1 MMIPA
6 RPIYR
11 VLIADDERS
20 VLDAYRTVF
29 GDIAAPHG
37 NDNRLADLE
46 GELFNATA
54 SAAAD
59 STPFFQPVLCRRGE
73 EAIDTIMSARRD
85 RIEFP
90 VAFLDV
96 RMPPG
101 IDGIETAARIRAL
114 DPAIN
119 IVMVTAYAD
128 KHPRQI
134 AELVQPFDKLFYI
147 NKPFQAT
154 EIQQFA
160 LALSEK
166 WKAEQQLR
174 QVNQDLLLRC
184 RELEATH
191 ANLREARERAEAAS
205 RAKSIFL
212 ANMSHELRTPLN
224 AVIGFADVM
233 RKETFGPIGNERYK
247 EYLDDISHSSEHL
260 LEVIN
265 DLLDFS
271 KIEAGKLEVV
281 VEDVDLVD
289 MLINVA
295 NMLRPQADQR
305 KVALDYIPPAANLV
319 IRADSYRLRQVLLNL
334 LSNAVKFTQASGRVT
349 VSARI
354 QDTGE
359 LSLSIADTGIG
370 MSPTD
375 LSAALEPFQQVDQ
388 GLARRYEGTGLGL
401 PLARRLS
408 ELLGA
413 KLDLTSEVGKGTE
426 AVVTFPRK
434 LYAAAARPTGNSPA
448 AAE

>member
-1 MMIPA
+1 MIPPA

-11 VLIADDERS
+11 VLVADDERS

-29 GDIAAPHG
+29 GEIAAQGGDSH
-37 NDNRLADLE
+37 LANLE
-46 GELFNATA
+46 DELFNTAAATA
-54 SAAAD
+54 AEAA
-59 STPFFQPVLCRRGE
+59 PFFAPVLCRRGE
-73 EAIDTIMSARRD
+73 EAIDTIMSARQE

-128 KHPRQI
+128 THPRKI

-184 RELEATH
+184 RELEAMH
-191 ANLREARERAEAAS
+191 ANLREARERAETANK
-205 RAKSIFL
+205 AKSIFL

-233 RKETFGPIGNERYK
+233 RKETFGPIGNDRYRQ
-247 EYLDDISHSSEHL
+247 YLADISHSSEHL

-281 VEDVDLVD
+281 IEDVDLAE
-289 MLINVA
+289 LLQSVA
-295 NMLRPQADQR
+295 GMLRPQADER
-305 KVALDYIPPAANLV
+305 KVALRYDPPAGNPIV
-319 IRADSYRLRQVLLNL
+319 RADSYRLRQILLNL
-334 LSNAVKFTQASGRVT
+334 LSNAVKFTQASGQVT
-349 VSARI
+349 LSAPRRE
-354 QDTGE
+354 TGE
-359 LSLSIADTGIG
+359 LSISIADTGIG
-370 MSPTD
+370 MSATD
-375 LSAALEPFQQVDQ
+375 LTAALEPFQQVDQ

-413 KLDLTSEVGKGTE
+413 KLALTSEVGKGTQ
-426 AVVTFPRK
+426 AIVTFPPE
-434 LYAAAARPTGNSPA
+434 LYFEIPAEGRPAP
-448 AAE
+448 

>member
-1 MMIPA
+1 MIQPA
-6 RPIYR
+6 RPICR
-11 VLIADDERS
+11 VLVADDERS
-20 VLDAYRTVF
+20 VLDAYRAVF
-29 GDIAAPHG
+29 GEIAGAPSG
-37 NDNRLADLE
+37 SNRMADLE
-46 GELFNATA
+46 GELFNAQ

-59 STPFFQPVLCRRGE
+59 TMPFFAPVLCRRGE
-73 EAIDTIMSARRD
+73 EAVDTIRSARQE

-114 DPAIN
+114 DPSIN

-128 KHPRQI
+128 THPRKI

-174 QVNQDLLLRC
+174 KVNQDLMLRC
-184 RELEATH
+184 RELEAMH
-191 ANLREARERAEAAS
+191 ANLCEARERAEAAS
-205 RAKSIFL
+205 KAKSIFL

-233 RKETFGPIGNERYK
+233 RNETFGPIGNDRYR
-247 EYLDDISHSSEHL
+247 EYLDDISRSSEHL

-281 VEDVDLVD
+281 VEDVGLAELLGSLTS
-289 MLINVA
+289 M
-295 NMLRPQADQR
+295 MRPQAD
-305 KVALDYIPPAANLV
+305 KKAIALQHLAPAEDLHV
-319 IRADSYRLRQVLLNL
+319 RADSHRLRQVLLNL
-334 LSNAVKFTQASGRVT
+334 LSNAIKFTGRGSVT
-349 VSARI
+349 LSTRI
-354 QDTGE
+354 LETGE
-359 LSLSIADTGIG
+359 LAISVADTGIG
-370 MSPTD
+370 MSAENIV
-375 LSAALEPFQQVDQ
+375 AALEPFQQVDQ

-408 ELLGA
+408 ELQGA
-413 KLDLTSEVGKGTE
+413 RLALTSEVDKGTD
-426 AVVTFPRK
+426 ATLIFPRELHFQSK
-434 LYAAAARPTGNSPA
+434 PGDDKNAASA
-448 AAE
+448 

>member
-54 SAAAD
+54 TAAMD

-134 AELVQPFDKLFYI
+134 AELVQPFDKLSGGDRFHR
-147 NKPFQAT
+147 F
-154 EIQQFA
+154 
-160 LALSEK
+160 
-166 WKAEQQLR
+166 
-174 QVNQDLLLRC
+174 
-184 RELEATH
+184 
-191 ANLREARERAEAAS
+191 
-205 RAKSIFL
+205 
-212 ANMSHELRTPLN
+212 
-224 AVIGFADVM
+224 
-233 RKETFGPIGNERYK
+233 
-247 EYLDDISHSSEHL
+247 
-260 LEVIN
+260 
-265 DLLDFS
+265 
-271 KIEAGKLEVV
+271 VV
-281 VEDVDLVD
+281 
-289 MLINVA
+289 
-295 NMLRPQADQR
+295 
-305 KVALDYIPPAANLV
+305 NLV
-319 IRADSYRLRQVLLNL
+319 EA
-334 LSNAVKFTQASGRVT
+334 
-349 VSARI
+349 
-354 QDTGE
+354 
-359 LSLSIADTGIG
+359 
-370 MSPTD
+370 
-375 LSAALEPFQQVDQ
+375 EPFGV
-388 GLARRYEGTGLGL
+388 
-401 PLARRLS
+401 
-408 ELLGA
+408 
-413 KLDLTSEVGKGTE
+413 
-426 AVVTFPRK
+426 
-434 LYAAAARPTGNSPA
+434 
-448 AAE
+448 

>member
-1 MMIPA
+1 MIIPPA

-11 VLIADDERS
+11 VLVADDERS

-29 GDIAAPHG
+29 GEIAAQAG
-37 NDNRLADLE
+37 SNRLADLE
-46 GELFNATA
+46 GELFNAPSVSDA
-54 SAAAD
+54 M
-59 STPFFQPVLCRRGE
+59 PFFAPVLCRRGE
-73 EAIDTIMSARRD
+73 EAIDTIMSAREE

-114 DPAIN
+114 DPSIN

-128 KHPRQI
+128 THPRKI

-184 RELEATH
+184 RELEAMH

-205 RAKSIFL
+205 KAKSVFL

-233 RKETFGPIGNERYK
+233 RKETFGPIGNDRYRQ
-247 EYLDDISHSSEHL
+247 YLDDISHSSEHL

-281 VEDVDLVD
+281 VEDVKLAEL
-289 MLINVA
+289 MFSLA
-295 NMLRPQADQR
+295 SMMRQQADQK
-305 KVALDYIPPAANLV
+305 KVTLEYLPPAENLI

-334 LSNAVKFTQASGRVT
+334 LSNAIKFTQAPGCVTMSVKTLESGALAISV
-349 VSARI
+349 
-354 QDTGE
+354 
-359 LSLSIADTGIG
+359 ADTGIG
-370 MSPTD
+370 MTAENIV
-375 LSAALEPFQQVDQ
+375 AALEPFQQVDQ

-408 ELLGA
+408 ELQGA
-413 KLDLTSEVGKGTE
+413 NLALTSEVGKGTE
-426 AVVTFPRK
+426 AVVTFLRELYFAAPADDK
-434 LYAAAARPTGNSPA
+434 LTS
-448 AAE
+448 

>member
-1 MMIPA
+1 MMIPPA

-11 VLIADDERS
+11 VLVADDERS

-29 GDIAAPHG
+29 GEIAAQGGDSH
-37 NDNRLADLE
+37 LANLE
-46 GELFNATA
+46 DELFNTAAATA
-54 SAAAD
+54 AEAA
-59 STPFFQPVLCRRGE
+59 PFFAPVLCRRGE
-73 EAIDTIMSARRD
+73 EAIDTIMSARQE

-128 KHPRQI
+128 THPRKI

-184 RELEATH
+184 RELEAMH
-191 ANLREARERAEAAS
+191 ANLREARERAETANK
-205 RAKSIFL
+205 AKSIFL

-233 RKETFGPIGNERYK
+233 RKETFGPIGNDRYRQ
-247 EYLDDISHSSEHL
+247 YLADISHSSEHL

-281 VEDVDLVD
+281 IEDVDLAD
-289 MLINVA
+289 LLQSVA
-295 NMLRPQADQR
+295 GMLRPQADQR
-305 KVALDYIPPAANLV
+305 KVALEYEPPAGTPIV
-319 IRADSYRLRQVLLNL
+319 RADSYRLRQILLNL

-349 VSARI
+349 LSATRRE
-354 QDTGE
+354 TGE
-359 LSLSIADTGIG
+359 LSISIADTGIG
-370 MSPTD
+370 MSATD
-375 LSAALEPFQQVDQ
+375 LTAALEPFQQVDQ

-413 KLDLTSEVGKGTE
+413 KLALTSEVGKGTE
-426 AVVTFPRK
+426 AVVTFPPE
-434 LYAAAARPTGNSPA
+434 LHFEVPAEGRPAP
-448 AAE
+448 